1 MKQAVAKSEVLPRPT
16 AAGMR
21 PRVGFIVGPTGAGKT
36 AFAIALAERLG
47 AEIVNADSRQV
58 YRGMDIGTA
67 KPTASE
73 RARVPHHLINI
84 LDPDQ
89 AINAAE
95 FAGLARESI
104 RDLVARSIRPLVVGG
119 SGLYLRVV
127 RGGIF
132 SGPAAAPGLRAE
144 ITARAVRQG
153 SPQMHR
159 RLGEVD
165 PEAAARIHPNDL
177 KRIVRALEVYELTG
191 APISQYHR
199 EHAFA
204 DREFES
210 LTVGLMLARAELY
223 AAIERRFDAMIAA
236 GLVEE
241 VAALMAAGNHGP
253 PLASIGYREIAAY
266 LRGEIT
272 LERAIELAKRESR
285 RLAKRQLTWFRA
297 ERETVWIEPG
307 EGTGRA
313 LRMFEDFFAHG
324 SGAGDG

>member
-1 MKQAVAKSEVLPRPT
+1 MMPAVAKGAILPRPT
-16 AAGMR
+16 TAGTH
-21 PRVGFIVGPTGAGKT
+21 PRVGFIVGPTGVGKT
-36 AFAIALAERLG
+36 AFAIVLAERLG
-47 AEIVNADSRQV
+47 AEIVNADSRQI

-73 RARVPHHLINI
+73 RARVRHHLIDI
-84 LDPDQ
+84 LDPNQ

-95 FAGLARESI
+95 FARLAREAI
-104 RDLVARSIRPLVVGG
+104 GDLVARSIRPLVVGG
-119 SGLYLRVV
+119 SGLYLRAL

-144 ITARAVRQG
+144 LMAQAVRQG

-159 RLGEVD
+159 RLSDVD

-191 APISQYHR
+191 TRISRYHR

-210 LTVGLMLARAELY
+210 LTVGLMLARVELY
-223 AAIERRFDAMIAA
+223 AAIDRRFDAMIAA
-236 GLVEE
+236 GLVGE
-241 VAALMAAGNHGP
+241 VAALMPVGNHGLR
-253 PLASIGYREIAAY
+253 LASIGYREIGAY
-266 LRGEIT
+266 LLGEIT

-297 ERETVWIEPG
+297 ERDTVWIEPSDG
-307 EGTGRA
+307 IQRA
-313 LRMFEDFFAHG
+313 VRLFEDFFEHR